1 MGCTVRELQARMD
14 SAEFTEWQAF
24 DALEPIGERRAD
36 LRMALLCQLIAN
48 INRDP
53 KRAAYSIND
62 FLLFREPAVPADP
75 EEVDANLRLIFEPL
89 SK

>member
-1 MGCTVRELQARMD
+1 MD
-14 SAEFTEWQAF
+14 SAEFTDWMAF
-24 DALEPIGERRAD
+24 DAIEPIGERRAD
-36 LRMALLCQLIAN
+36 LRMAQLCQLIAN

-53 KRAAYSIND
+53 KQGAYALDD
-62 FLLFREPAVPADP
+62 FLLFREPAAPVDP